1 MSIQELNHHF
11 VRHIITTALA
21 PILILFG
28 TDASANQFEAYERYV
43 PDAVRIVSTDDFVYQ
58 GRSFTQ
64 INYLDTNNVVTQ
76 RYIDKTTDNISDSLP
91 NDSTPVNSAPRMSEA
106 IETILSLD
114 DSKSDNTYKIVIFLK
129 HESKDTPLLSPVGT
143 KNQNVKQR
151 VKQEIKLLEKYL
163 KEAEKDRRKLAN
175 KLLEKYEIDI
185 STIEVDPLNSRKI
198 IASVDWKTLRK
209 LSSDRVDIETIDIWR
224 ESSPTMAEAMA
235 ESRADTN
242 HYNWMDGS
250 GARVSVMES
259 ANGATAGCA
268 PAGTATN
275 YENLTGI
282 DGEHGERVVGIVSDL
297 APNSYINCTFTN
309 FNWDFIAIYNMQ
321 PHIIN
326 GSFSYLTHDPTTLL
340 PINTMYDVPYPS
352 VAREFDELVWDSN
365 ALVVAS
371 AGNGSQTL
379 TQFSPS
385 ARGPGPLGV
394 GSYGDNG
401 NISGFSMFA
410 EFLGHQKPELSAI
423 GENVAVAGLGNAN
436 GTSFSAP
443 HVTGVLAGLVGEYEE
458 YRFRPALLKA
468 LAISGATR
476 PIAGGLGLDSNGY
489 GGIDASSFHNAQQAT
504 HAAWETLG
512 AWWYIAALTEYE
524 LGMGTQY
531 IDDDEIRLEA
541 TVPPGDS
548 GGRARVVLSYAKV
561 PSVIWANRNAARPIG
576 TDLNIS
582 VYGPNGQFLGGS
594 YDWSDPVEV
603 FEFDMAGPGTYRI
616 IINRAWER
624 DLNYN
629 TLGDGSPALRV
640 GVAFNWDL

>member
-11 VRHIITTALA
+11 FRNIITTALA

-43 PDAVRIVSTDDFVYQ
+43 PDAVRIVSTDEFVYQ

-64 INYLDTNNVVTQ
+64 INYLDTKNVVTQ

-91 NDSTPVNSAPRMSEA
+91 NDSTPVNSAPRMSGA
-106 IETILSLD
+106 IETILSID

-129 HESKDTPLLSPVGT
+129 HESKDAPLLSPVGT
-143 KNQNVKQR
+143 KNQNAKQR
-151 VKQEIKLLEKYL
+151 VKKEIKLLEKHL

-175 KLLEKYEIDI
+175 KLLKKYEIDI

-242 HYNWMDGS
+242 HYDWMDGS

-275 YENLTGI
+275 YDNLTGI

-309 FNWDFIAIYNMQ
+309 FNWDFIAINNMQ

-352 VAREFDELVWDSN
+352 VAREFDSFPR
-365 ALVVAS
+365 
-371 AGNGSQTL
+371 Q
-379 TQFSPS
+379 
-385 ARGPGPLGV
+385 
-394 GSYGDNG
+394 
-401 NISGFSMFA
+401 
-410 EFLGHQKPELSAI
+410 PEVRAHS
-423 GENVAVAGLGNAN
+423 E
-436 GTSFSAP
+436 
-443 HVTGVLAGLVGEYEE
+443 
-458 YRFRPALLKA
+458 
-468 LAISGATR
+468 
-476 PIAGGLGLDSNGY
+476 
-489 GGIDASSFHNAQQAT
+489 
-504 HAAWETLG
+504 
-512 AWWYIAALTEYE
+512 
-524 LGMGTQY
+524 
-531 IDDDEIRLEA
+531 LEA
-541 TVPPGDS
+541 TE
-548 GGRARVVLSYAKV
+548 
-561 PSVIWANRNAARPIG
+561 IME
-576 TDLNIS
+576 T
-582 VYGPNGQFLGGS
+582 
-594 YDWSDPVEV
+594 
-603 FEFDMAGPGTYRI
+603 
-616 IINRAWER
+616 
-624 DLNYN
+624 
-629 TLGDGSPALRV
+629 
-640 GVAFNWDL
+640 